1 MPRKKKEHQHVEIV
15 DQPDLVK
22 DTTSQAV
29 INTNTSALL
38 SRRAQ
43 IAAMKNKDQEL
54 EEMKKDIK
62 ELKALVKKL
71 GKG

>member
-1 MPRKKKEHQHVEIV
+1 MPRTKKIK
-15 DQPDLVK
+15 DNPDLIK
-22 DTTSQAV
+22 DTNSQAV

-38 SRRAQ
+38 NRRAQ
-43 IAAMKNKDQEL
+43 LSAMKAKDEEL
-54 EEMKKDIK
+54 EDIKNDIK

>member
-1 MPRKKKEHQHVEIV
+1 MPRKKKVQ
-15 DQPDLVK
+15 DNPDLVK
-22 DTTSQAV
+22 DTTTQAV

-38 SRRAQ
+38 NRRAQ
-43 IAAMKNKDQEL
+43 LSAMKAKDEEL
-54 EEMKKDIK
+54 ENIKNDIK

>member
-1 MPRKKKEHQHVEIV
+1 MAKKKETQIEII

-22 DTTSQAV
+22 DTASQAV
-29 INTNTSALL
+29 INTNTSQLMN
-38 SRRAQ
+38 RRSQMQAMLTKDAEIQ
-43 IAAMKNKDQEL
+43 EMKN
-54 EEMKKDIK
+54 DIK

>member
-1 MPRKKKEHQHVEIV
+1 MPRKKKVQ
-15 DQPDLVK
+15 DNPDLVK
-22 DTTSQAV
+22 DTTTQAV

-38 SRRAQ
+38 NRRAQ
-43 IAAMKNKDQEL
+43 LSAMKAKDEEL
-54 EEMKKDIK
+54 EDIKNDIK

>member
-1 MPRKKKEHQHVEIV
+1 MAKAKKESQVEII

-22 DTTSQAV
+22 DTSTQAV
-29 INTNTSALL
+29 INTNTSQLMN
-38 SRRAQ
+38 RRPQ
-43 IAAMKNKDQEL
+43 MSAMRNKDAEL
-54 EEMKKDIK
+54 EEIKNDIK

>member
-1 MPRKKKEHQHVEIV
+1 MPRKKKEQQHVEIV

>member
-1 MPRKKKEHQHVEIV
+1 MPRKKKVQ
-15 DQPDLVK
+15 DNPDLVK

-38 SRRAQ
+38 NRRAQ
-43 IAAMKNKDQEL
+43 ISAMQSKDEELTQIKN
-54 EEMKKDIK
+54 DIK
-62 ELKALVKKL
+62 ELQALVKKL

>member
-1 MPRKKKEHQHVEIV
+1 MPRKKKEQHVEIV

>member
-1 MPRKKKEHQHVEIV
+1 MPRKKKVQ
-15 DQPDLVK
+15 DNPDLVK

-38 SRRAQ
+38 NRRAQ
-43 IAAMKNKDQEL
+43 ISSMKSKDEEL
-54 EEMKKDIK
+54 AQIKNDIK
-62 ELKALVKKL
+62 ELQALVKKL

>member
-1 MPRKKKEHQHVEIV
+1 MPRKKQVQ
-15 DQPDLVK
+15 DNPDLVK
-22 DTTSQAV
+22 DTTTQAV

-38 SRRAQ
+38 NRRAQ
-43 IAAMKNKDQEL
+43 LSAMKAKDEEL
-54 EEMKKDIK
+54 EDIKNDIK